1 MLTKRQKFI
10 VSSIVLSL
18 GFIGIRFLGADYR
31 FLGIGILAILSVL
44 SFAWSLDGLG
54 FNATLLVLVLP
65 AFFTLGVGLF
75 WFLLPATVFARI
87 PIIILYGIGMYALSL
102 TMNIFTV
109 SSIRTIALARAAK
122 GVGFVLTLF
131 AGFLLYDA
139 ILSLRISWV
148 FTSLIIFAVSFPL
161 FLQGLWSSRLGRQ
174 FERGLVLYSAISAY
188 SITGIAMLLYFW
200 PVSVVEGAIF
210 LTVSMYLVLGLGQSD
225 QEGRLF
231 KQTVQEYLVV
241 GIVVFMAMIAITT
254 WR

>member
-10 VSSIVLSL
+10 ASSILLSL
-18 GFIGIRFLGADYR
+18 GFVGIRFLGTDYR
-31 FLGIGILAILSVL
+31 FLGIGLLTLLSVL
-44 SFAWSLDGLG
+44 SFVWSLDGLG

-75 WFLLPATVFARI
+75 WFLLPATMFARI
-87 PIIILYGIGMYALSL
+87 PIIILYGIGLYALSL

-139 ILSLRISWV
+139 IFSLRTSW
-148 FTSLIIFAVSFPL
+148 FYTSLIIFAVSFPL
-161 FLQGLWSSRLGRQ
+161 FLQSLWSSKLLRR
-174 FERGLVLYSAISAY
+174 FEKGLILCSAISAY
-188 SITGIAMLLYFW
+188 SITTIAMLLYFW
-200 PVSVVEGAIF
+200 PISVVEGAIF
-210 LTVSMYLVLGLGQSD
+210 LTVVMYVLLGLGQSE

-231 KQTVQEYLVV
+231 KQTVREYLVV
-241 GIVVFMAMIAITT
+241 GIIVFLAMIVITS

>member
-10 VSSIVLSL
+10 ASSVLLSL
-18 GFIGIRFLGADYR
+18 GFVGIRFLGDDYR

-44 SFAWSLDGLG
+44 SFVWSLDGLG
-54 FNATLLVLVLP
+54 FNATLLVLILP

-87 PIIILYGIGMYALSL
+87 PIIILYGIGLYALSL

-139 ILSLRISWV
+139 ILSLRSSWYL
-148 FTSLIIFAVSFPL
+148 TSIIIFLVSFPL
-161 FLQGLWSSRLGRQ
+161 FLQGLWSSKLMRQ
-174 FERGLVLYSAISAY
+174 FEKGLILYSVILAY
-188 SITGIAMLLYFW
+188 GIMVIAMLLYFW

-210 LTVSMYLVLGLGQSD
+210 LTVSMYVLLGLGQSD

-231 KQTVQEYLVV
+231 RQTVREYLVV
-241 GIVVFMAMIAITT
+241 GIIVFLALVVFTS

>member
-10 VSSIVLSL
+10 SSSILLSL
-18 GFIGIRFLGADYR
+18 GFVGISFLGTDYR
-31 FLGIGILAILSVL
+31 FWGIGLLALLSTL
-44 SFAWSLDGLG
+44 SFIWSLDGLG
-54 FNATLLVLVLP
+54 LNATLLVLILP

-87 PIIILYGIGMYALSL
+87 PIIILYGIGLYALYL

-139 ILSLRISWV
+139 VLSLRTSW
-148 FTSLIIFAVSFPL
+148 FYTSLIVFAVSFPL
-161 FLQGLWSSRLGRQ
+161 FLQSLWSSKLLRQ
-174 FERGLVLYSAISAY
+174 FEKELLAYSAISAY
-188 SITGIAMLLYFW
+188 GITAISMLLFFW
-200 PVSVVEGAIF
+200 PISVIEGAIF
-210 LTVSMYLVLGLGQSD
+210 LTVSMYVLLGLGQSE

-231 KQTVQEYLVV
+231 KQTAREYLVV
-241 GIVVFMAMIAITT
+241 GILVFLVMLVITS